1 MAAQLHLQNLPSVL
15 YYISGGQRSGKSRYA
30 QELALQLSPYPV
42 YLATSR
48 PWDDDHRRRIARHVA
63 DRDARWLTLEE
74 EKYLSRLHL
83 AGRTVVLDC
92 VTLWLTNFFTDT
104 NYDVEETLRQV
115 REEFDRLLL
124 QDCTLLVISNEI
136 GMGLHAPTG
145 AGRKFADLQGWLN
158 QHIAQRADHA
168 IFMVSGL
175 PLVVK

>member
-1 MAAQLHLQNLPSVL
+1 ML

-30 QELALQLSPYPV
+30 QDLALQLSPNPV

-48 PWDDDHRRRIARHVA
+48 AWDDDHRQRIARHVA
-63 DRDARWLTLEE
+63 DRDERWTTLEE
-74 EKYLSRLHL
+74 EKYLSRLDL
-83 AGRTVVLDC
+83 TGRTVVLDC
-92 VTLWLTNFFTDT
+92 VTLWLTNFFADAA
-104 NYDVEETLRQV
+104 YDGATALQQAQA
-115 REEFDRLLL
+115 EFDRLRQ

-136 GMGLHAPTG
+136 GMGLHAPTE

-158 QHIAQRADHA
+158 QYIAQRADRA